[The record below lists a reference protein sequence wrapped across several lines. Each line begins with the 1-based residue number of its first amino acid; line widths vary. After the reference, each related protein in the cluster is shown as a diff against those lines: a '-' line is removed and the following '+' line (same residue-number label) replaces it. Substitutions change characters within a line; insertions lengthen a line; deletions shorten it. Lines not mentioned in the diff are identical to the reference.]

1 MQCDYLIKHEML
13 RVVTFMYQR
22 HKGQSQTGPRPLV
35 QVKADTI
42 DIIED
47 TGSVLRTAFHLMVFS
62 GLF

>member
-1 MQCDYLIKHEML
+1 MWATWPE
-13 RVVTFMYQR
+13 YQR

-35 QVKADTI
+35 QIKAADTI

-47 TGSVLRTAFHLMVFS
+47 KGCVLRTAFHLMVFS